1 MPEHSPTCRRACLE
15 AQKTIASC
23 FGVCCTS
30 VPFLPVCCLRG
41 PRALCASLC
50 VLCCCLVPLLGLGAW
65 RPLWVLLAVVFVVV
79 GLSREF
85 FPITRVRIRL
95 CLAFGWVCVGYLCG
109 GPALALC
116 VGGCVFGVVVACC
129 TEASPKPSLG
139 WVSCS
144 CGTRVV
150 LAYVRGCL
158 HVDSGSK
165 HYSVLLSVVLHWHSL
180 RSAGHWWSHPTLLP
194 ALVPFLYSSPRHAM
208 PRTVTWPVC
217 TQVGLGLETMDSS
230 VYPINTAVS
239 PA

>member
-1 MPEHSPTCRRACLE
+1 MPESLLGGTKNNSLMLRCMSHLCALSACLLF
-15 AQKTIASC
+15 AWAARA
-23 FGVCCTS
+23 VCVAVRPMLVFCPS
-30 VPFLPVCCLRG
+30 VGSWCL
-41 PRALCASLC
+41 A
-50 VLCCCLVPLLGLGAW
+50 
-65 RPLWVLLAVVFVVV
+65 PLWVLLAVVFVVV

-95 CLAFGWVCVGYLCG
+95 CLASGWVCVGYLGG

-116 VGGCVFGVVVACC
+116 VGGCVFLVVVACC
-129 TEASPKPSLG
+129 SKASPKPSLG
-139 WVSCS
+139 WVSCL

-165 HYSVLLSVVLHWHSL
+165 HYSVLMVVVLHWHSL

-194 ALVPFLYSSPRHAM
+194 ALVPFLYPSPRHAM

-217 TQVGLGLETMDSS
+217 TQVSLGLDIMDSS